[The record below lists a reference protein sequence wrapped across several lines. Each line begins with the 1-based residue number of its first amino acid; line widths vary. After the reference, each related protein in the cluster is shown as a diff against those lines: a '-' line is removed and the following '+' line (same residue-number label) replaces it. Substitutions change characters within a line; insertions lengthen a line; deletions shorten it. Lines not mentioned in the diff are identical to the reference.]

1 MIYTKLSFLNQPSNL
16 QTLVFTLSFDIPLI
30 QIYTAVFVTGIPL
43 AGQIKI
49 GANLAET
56 ISNTKTYLETNYPT
70 PVVDYNISSNEIL
83 ITPTS
88 SAFSLSSFTNI
99 ASVLTISEETTIMKK
114 IFIRSPYFIQIDEA
128 GQVGSKV
135 ELFFYNKGTS
145 VPATATYT
153 LSKKIASATQT
164 NNIYNISNYAKEFI
178 KPISTTSVSIP
189 TEEDVSCW
197 CYVDVKRYEETSAG
211 SYTLLDTETFV
222 CLNGYTQYSGG
233 YNQDSTNE
241 VISLFNED
249 IKLYRSGDIN
259 VSVWIDSSV
268 SALTYTW
275 EKGILSYDIDI
286 NTDGGVWNLPVLQDG
301 TFSLNRASTV
311 YFEATFE
318 QLCEPKYTPVVCT
331 FINRYGGWQYLTF
344 FKAKMESIDTTSK
357 DFNLLP
363 SSVDYNVLQGQRKQF
378 NQQGKKKVKC
388 NTGWVNENYSELIQ
402 DLLLSEVILLDDKPV
417 VVKTQSFDIKTSLKD
432 KNINYEIE
440 FEYNYGLIN
449 DVI

>member
-1 MIYTKLSFLNQPSNL
+1 
-16 QTLVFTLSFDIPLI
+16 
-30 QIYTAVFVTGIPL
+30 
-43 AGQIKI
+43 
-49 GANLAET
+49 
-56 ISNTKTYLETNYPT
+56 
-70 PVVDYNISSNEIL
+70 
-83 ITPTS
+83 
-88 SAFSLSSFTNI
+88 
-99 ASVLTISEETTIMKK
+99 MKK

-189 TEEDVSCW
+189 TEEDVACW
-197 CYVDVKRYEETSAG
+197 CYVDVKRYEETTAG

-222 CLNGYTQYSGG
+222 CLNGYTNYLSG
-233 YNQDSTNE
+233 YNNNDNTDYVLLSNNVTHYVKDFTSN
-241 VISLFNED
+241 
-249 IKLYRSGDIN
+249 YIN
-259 VSVWIDSSV
+259 VFLESGIYDVDYDLV
-268 SALTYTW
+268 DVLNFTLTERTMYKIPIKSKIFT
-275 EKGILSYDIDI
+275 I
-286 NTDGGVWNLPVLQDG
+286 NRNDTGQLYLIN
-301 TFSLNRASTV
+301 S
-311 YFEATFE
+311 EE
-318 QLCEPKYTPVVCT
+318 LCEPKYTPVVCT

-388 NTGWVNENYSELIQ
+388 NTGWVDENYSELIL
-402 DLLLSEVILLDDKPV
+402 DLLLSEVIL
-417 VVKTQSFDIKTSLKD
+417 
-432 KNINYEIE
+432 
-440 FEYNYGLIN
+440 
-449 DVI
+449 